1 MNRSFKLFECV
12 LNEYQ
17 TQKTKNCQNLKEWCT
32 IYIYIYIYIYT
43 YIFFLLLSCFV
54 YVLLFYIISKHFNTF
69 YPLH

>member
-32 IYIYIYIYIYT
+32 IYIYIYIYIHI
-43 YIFFLLLSCFV
+43 YILSSSKLFCLCAPFLYYFKTL
-54 YVLLFYIISKHFNTF
+54 
-69 YPLH
+69 